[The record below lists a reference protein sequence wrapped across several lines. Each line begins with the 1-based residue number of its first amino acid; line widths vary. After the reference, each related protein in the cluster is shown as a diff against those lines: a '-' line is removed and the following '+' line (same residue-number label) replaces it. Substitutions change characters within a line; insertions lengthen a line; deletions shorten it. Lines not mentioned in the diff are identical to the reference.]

1 MRTRLKF
8 AAECDI
14 QIYEEGDFDAWQ
26 AKGEAK
32 KVKEAK
38 LRKDSGE
45 IKVKIARR
53 VINVVN

>member
-1 MRTRLKF
+1 LRTRLKF
-8 AAECDI
+8 AAEGDV
-14 QIYEEGDFDAWQ
+14 QNYEERNEDAWR

-45 IKVKIARR
+45 IKVKWVRR